1 MTKEKSRRNTVIG
14 TPYWMAPELIA
25 GNDYGP
31 TVDIWSLGI
40 VLLELLEGEPP
51 YIDIPGTKALFLI
64 ISQGIPPLKNP
75 ERFSPELIEFL
86 DLCLT
91 KDIAKRPSS
100 AVLLKVSFGLFTYSI
115 EYLFNFVPNLL
126 A

>member
-1 MTKEKSRRNTVIG
+1 
-14 TPYWMAPELIA
+14 MAPELIA

-40 VLLELLEGEPP
+40 VLLEMLEGEPP

-75 ERFSPELIEFL
+75 ERFSDELKEFL

-91 KDIAKRPSS
+91 KDVDKRPTST
-100 AVLLKVSFGLFTYSI
+100 ALLQVLFFIFSG
-115 EYLFNFVPNLL
+115 
-126 A
+126 